1 MNGHEYADFL
11 VIGSGIAGLSA
22 AITASRA
29 GTVVIFSKDEPR
41 ESNTEYAQGGIA
53 AALSDE
59 DEVSFHFRD
68 TLEAGD
74 GLCDSDAVHIL
85 VGEGPG
91 MVNRL
96 IEWGT
101 EFDKEMTKLVFTREA
116 AHSRRRVLHAG
127 GDSTGKEIV
136 RALLVKASSIENIT
150 IKPFHFTTDLL
161 CDKSERVIGAE
172 YINENTKETGKILA
186 SAVILASGGAGRVY
200 RETTNPELATGD
212 GIAAAARAGAVLQDM
227 EFVQFHPTSLHLAG
241 APRFLLTE
249 AIRGEGGLLLNIHGK
264 RFMDSYHPK
273 AELAPRDIVSRAII
287 KEMEKTGSTNVY
299 LDVTHLKDLNLQERF
314 PQVFQNCMYYGLDIR
329 KDYIPV
335 APAAHYYIGGVRTD
349 ILGRSSL
356 SGLFAAGETACTG
369 VHGANRLAS
378 NSLLEGLVFGIRS
391 GRSAVDYFLLNRL
404 DAGEKKRTDL
414 VNGAESDNET
424 LKKMKTDVQDVM
436 WENVGIVRYPERM
449 EKALTFF
456 KANYRKYLSLCGTRG
471 SVEVKNLFLT
481 GFFTAYASYQRKESR
496 GAHYR
501 VDFPEKNEERV
512 HSYLELSELEKF
524 VG

>member
-29 GTVVIFSKDEPR
+29 GTVIIFSKDEPR

-59 DEVSFHFRD
+59 DKVSFHFRD

-101 EFDKEMTKLVFTREA
+101 EFDKEKTKLVFTREA

-136 RALLVKASSIENIT
+136 RALLVKASSLKNIT
-150 IKPFHFTTDLL
+150 IRPFHFTMDLL
-161 CDKSERVIGAE
+161 CDENSRIIGVNYLNER
-172 YINENTKETGKILA
+172 TKETGRILA

-212 GIAAAARAGAVLQDM
+212 GIAAAAMAGAVLQDM

-249 AIRGEGGLLLNIHGK
+249 AIRGEGGLLLNVRGK

-287 KEMEKTGSTNVY
+287 KEMEKTGSANVY
-299 LDVTHLKDLNLQERF
+299 LDVTHLKDINLQERF
-314 PQVFQNCMYYGLDIR
+314 PQVFQNCIYYGLDIR

-404 DAGEKKRTDL
+404 NAEAKKRT
-414 VNGAESDNET
+414 VKTNGVDFDNKT
-424 LKKMKTDVQDVM
+424 LKKMKTDVQDIM
-436 WENVGIVRYPERM
+436 WKNVGIVRYPERM
-449 EKALTFF
+449 ETALSFF
-456 KANYRKYLSLCGTRG
+456 KTNYKKYLSLSGMR
-471 SVEVKNLFLT
+471 EAIEIKNLFLT
-481 GFFTAYASYQRKESR
+481 GFFTAYAAYQRKESR

-501 VDFPEKNEERV
+501 VDFPEKNEERI
-512 HSYLELSELEKF
+512 HSYFKLSELEGF
-524 VG
+524 IE